1 MTIQKLDFRWEWA
14 FLGHLGCAVRQVE
27 IFLNIFLEYLNF
39 EGVVF
44 KFLLAKITQN
54 ENFT

>member
-14 FLGHLGCAVRQVE
+14 ILGHLGCAVRQVE